1 MCAVIGVYAKNPS
14 IEDLILYKQVILES
28 SIRGLHATGA
38 SWIKNG
44 EIVTVIRGGS
54 AARYLKD
61 INLRDCINEDGN
73 LYFVGHCRYST
84 SDLLYNQPLYS
95 DNFSI
100 VHNGVVSQ
108 EMPER
113 WEELYGY
120 KCKTG
125 NDSELIVHTLE
136 AGKSPLEEFPDSS
149 MAVVELHKEKRLRF
163 YRNGKRPIY
172 FTSTKNSVI
181 ITSTADIA
189 LRAGIESASQVPMN
203 TYVTVNSDM
212 SLSMHRVDTGRKD
225 LQNV

>member
-1 MCAVIGVYAKNPS
+1 MCAVIGIYAKNPS
-14 IEDLILYKQVILES
+14 TQDLILYKNVILES

-38 SWIKNG
+38 SWIKDG
-44 EIVTVIRGGS
+44 EIQTKIRSDS

-73 LYFVGHCRYST
+73 LYFIGHCRYST
-84 SDLLYNQPLYS
+84 SDLLYNQPF
-95 DNFSI
+95 DNERFSI
-100 VHNGVVSQ
+100 VHNGVITQ

-120 KCKTG
+120 KCKTR
-125 NDSELIVHTLE
+125 NDSELLLHTLE
-136 AGKSPLEEFPDSS
+136 VGKSPLEEYPDSS
-149 MAVVELHKEKRLRF
+149 MAVVELHPEKKLRF

-172 FTSTKNSVI
+172 FTSTMNSII

-189 LRAGIESASQVPMN
+189 LRAGIENATQVPMN
-203 TYVTVNSDM
+203 TYITVGSDM
-212 SLSMHRVDTGRKD
+212 SLSMHRVETGRKD

>member
-61 INLRDCINEDGN
+61 INLLDCINEDGN

-108 EMPER
+108 EMPDR

-120 KCKTG
+120 KCKTR

-149 MAVVELHKEKRLRF
+149 MAVVELHKEKQLRF

-189 LRAGIESASQVPMN
+189 LRAGIDSASQVPMN

-212 SLSMHRVDTGRKD
+212 SLSMHRVETGRKD
-225 LQNV
+225 LQP